1 MRLIVAQYNSQISA
15 LILKLFATLC
25 LVVFSTGANSES
37 ADVQTPSPV
46 IFLSDNLNEP
56 ASLGWCIDT
65 VGRGF
70 ADSLHAHSC
79 KPRGGDVQFKYDAN
93 NQAISSVAF
102 TNKCITRNS
111 ADSKVTFGL
120 VDCDHASAAQK
131 FNVDSSTGFI
141 TPASDSNLCIAV
153 GESIRKAGPF
163 SSRDLVLLECTATD
177 NARIKWTVRT

>member
-1 MRLIVAQYNSQISA
+1 MTTIVAQYNNQIPA
-15 LILKLFATLC
+15 LIFKLFASLC
-25 LVVFSTGANSES
+25 IVVFSTGANSEN

-56 ASLGWCIDT
+56 DNLGWCIDT

-70 ADSLHAHSC
+70 AESLHAHSC

-93 NQAISSVAF
+93 DQSISSVAF
-102 TNKCITRNS
+102 SDKCITRNS

-120 VDCDHASAAQK
+120 VDCDTTSAAQK
-131 FNVDSSTGFI
+131 FNFNSSTGFI
-141 TPASDSNLCIAV
+141 TPVTDSDLCIAV

-163 SSRDLVLLECTATD
+163 SSRDLELLECTATES
-177 NARIKWTVRT
+177 ARITWTVKT